1 MHLLSDT
8 KAMADIYWLGV
19 LFGLL
24 TGTFDNLGAVFQKK
38 AINALPEGKKVT
50 RGLLKNRLWLF
61 GFFQTQVL
69 TTIFFFVAQLMIGPT
84 LTPALSGAG
93 LIILA
98 VGSLRILKERIR
110 ATEMLGIFL
119 MVAAIFCVAFSRL
132 DIDVDSLLFLSE
144 TTFIIRVVVF
154 TAIVTVG
161 AVICT
166 ILRRSRQ
173 NIKGTLYATDSGL
186 MFALSN
192 FWTAVFLG
200 VFATVFSGTFVIG
213 ELFLFVCGAIMLPL
227 SNYLGIFK
235 MQKAYEVGN
244 ASKMKP
250 TQQVPVQIA
259 PIFYF
264 FAIYMLPDPTGYSF
278 SLDLI
283 GIVLILAS
291 MYLLLRRQAIL
302 GKKKLFRPTG

>member
-1 MHLLSDT
+1 
-8 KAMADIYWLGV
+8 MADIYWIGV

-24 TGTFDNLGAVFQKK
+24 TGTFDNLGSVFQKK
-38 AINALPEGKKVT
+38 AINALPEGRKVT

-69 TTIFFFVAQLMIGPT
+69 TTIFFFIAQLMIGPT

-110 ATEMLGIFL
+110 ASEMLGIVL

-144 TTFIIRVVVF
+144 AAFITRVIIF

-161 AVICT
+161 AAICT
-166 ILRRSRQ
+166 IFRRSRQ
-173 NIKGTLYATDSGL
+173 DIKGALYATDSGL

-200 VFATVFSGTFVIG
+200 VFATVFSGSFVVG
-213 ELFLFVCGAIMLPL
+213 ELFLFVSGAIMLPL
-227 SNYLGIFK
+227 SNYLGIYK
-235 MQKAYEVGN
+235 IQKSFEFSN

-264 FAIYMLPDPTGYSF
+264 FAIYMLPDPTGYSLA
-278 SLDLI
+278 LDLI
-283 GIVLILAS
+283 GVTLILVS
-291 MYLLLRRQAIL
+291 MYLLLRRQATL
-302 GKKKLFRPTG
+302 ETKKSLSIAKT